1 MCLYLPTRLEVSVHT
16 LLGRVERPLSARP
29 SLSPCKPVILWQ
41 RLYLPVNLSFWRSFV
56 SRRLVFASLVTLSL
70 VSVSAVLLMAGPT
83 NQKVVKASASAS
95 KAASSVSQAPI
106 TVDGVKD
113 IDPDKSYGSKN
124 AGVVLETFTDFQ
136 CPACKQLYT
145 TTLQRV
151 MDNYVDNNKIYMVH
165 RDFPLPMHAY
175 SRVAASY
182 ARAACHVG
190 KCDAVEQTL
199 FQNQEKWEAN
209 GDVKGTVAAVL
220 TPAEMKRVQAL
231 VESGSLEPLIERD
244 KQLGQAVPVNQTP
257 TMVIHTKD
265 GQSYPVVGYVSY
277 DTLKTLLDQ
286 LVK

>member
-1 MCLYLPTRLEVSVHT
+1 MNRRFVLAWFAALT
-16 LLGRVERPLSARP
+16 LAGFSGHILMS
-29 SLSPCKPVILWQ
+29 SPAPRQL
-41 RLYLPVNLSFWRSFV
+41 
-56 SRRLVFASLVTLSL
+56 
-70 VSVSAVLLMAGPT
+70 
-83 NQKVVKASASAS
+83 VKASTRSS
-95 KAASSVSQAPI
+95 KPAPTAAQGPI

-124 AGVVLETFTDFQ
+124 AAVVMETYTDFQ

-175 SRVAASY
+175 SRIAASY
-182 ARAACHVG
+182 ARAACHIG
-190 KCDAVEQTL
+190 KCDVVEQTL

-220 TPAEMKRVQAL
+220 NPAEMKKVQAM
-231 VESGSLEPLIERD
+231 VESGALEPLIDRD

-257 TMVIHTKD
+257 TTIIHTKD
-265 GQSYPVVGYVSY
+265 GQTYPVVGYVSY
-277 DTLKTLLDQ
+277 DVLKTLLDQ
-286 LVK
+286 IVK

>member
-1 MCLYLPTRLEVSVHT
+1 VNRRFVLAAFAALALASFSGHILMS
-16 LLGRVERPLSARP
+16 
-29 SLSPCKPVILWQ
+29 SPAP
-41 RLYLPVNLSFWRSFV
+41 
-56 SRRLVFASLVTLSL
+56 
-70 VSVSAVLLMAGPT
+70 
-83 NQKVVKASASAS
+83 QKLVKASTRTS
-95 KAASSVSQAPI
+95 KPTPTAAQGPI

-124 AGVVLETFTDFQ
+124 AAVVMETYTDFQ

-175 SRVAASY
+175 SRIAASY
-182 ARAACHVG
+182 ARAACHIG
-190 KCDAVEQTL
+190 KCDVVEQTL

-220 TPAEMKRVQAL
+220 NPAEMKKVQTI
-231 VESGSLEPLIERD
+231 VESGALEPLIDRD

-257 TMVIHTKD
+257 TTIIHTKD
-265 GQSYPVVGYVSY
+265 GQTYPVVGYVSY
-277 DTLKTLLDQ
+277 DVLKTLLDQ
-286 LVK
+286 IVK

>member
-1 MCLYLPTRLEVSVHT
+1 
-16 LLGRVERPLSARP
+16 
-29 SLSPCKPVILWQ
+29 
-41 RLYLPVNLSFWRSFV
+41 VNRRFV
-56 SRRLVFASLVTLSL
+56 LAAIAAFAL
-70 VSVSAVLLMAGPT
+70 VSAYILPASPAP
-83 NQKVVKASASAS
+83 QKLVKASTKAS
-95 KAASSVSQAPI
+95 KPSPTPAQTVI

-124 AGVVLETFTDFQ
+124 ASVVMETFTDFQ

-175 SRVAASY
+175 SRIAASY
-182 ARAACHVG
+182 ARAACHIG
-190 KCDAVEQTL
+190 KCDVVEQTL
-199 FQNQEKWEAN
+199 FQNQEKWEAT

-220 TPAEMKRVQAL
+220 TPAEMKKVEAL
-231 VESGSLEPLIERD
+231 VESGALEPLIDRD

-257 TMVIHTKD
+257 TTIIHTKD
-265 GQSYPVVGYVSY
+265 GQTYPVVGYVSY
-277 DTLKTLLDQ
+277 DVLKTLLDQ